1 VSAAWR
7 HTALYSGDLGGSHHD
22 AVIRIDG
29 ELRGGGSILERGLKA
44 MGVFG
49 SPPPRIVLG
58 DPQSWGRQT
67 GVLLF

>member
-1 VSAAWR
+1 MMQI
-7 HTALYSGDLGGSHHD
+7 
-22 AVIRIDG
+22 IRIDG
-29 ELRGGGSILERGLKA
+29 ELRGGGSILERGLRA